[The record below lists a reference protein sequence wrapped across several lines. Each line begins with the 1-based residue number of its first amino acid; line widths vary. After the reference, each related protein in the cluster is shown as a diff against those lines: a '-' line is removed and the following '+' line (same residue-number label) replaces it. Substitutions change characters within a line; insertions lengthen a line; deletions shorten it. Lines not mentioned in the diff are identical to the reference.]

1 MRYLRRFSEFLLS
14 TFLRL
19 DWVPRAVAPDERTSH
34 YIFDKKQFDEAKRSV
49 KYAAFM
55 PSKKTGDIS
64 VYRTAHCR
72 EWRVWAL
79 GEYFV
84 ARRRP
89 DNVVL
94 LARGDAVARA
104 FVQQGLSIVAKRKP
118 HPRHAIVTN
127 WPSDKAGQ
135 RIKAIAVAQ
144 DALLFV
150 NPALQR
156 STRCDRALR

>member
-1 MRYLRRFSEFLLS
+1 VS
-14 TFLRL
+14 
-19 DWVPRAVAPDERTSH
+19 RAVAPDERTSR
-34 YIFDKKQFDEAKRSV
+34 YIFDKKQFDEAKRIV

-72 EWRVWAL
+72 EWRVWGL

-89 DNVVL
+89 DKVLL
-94 LARGDAVARA
+94 LARGDVAARA
-104 FVQQGLSIVAKRKP
+104 FVQQGLSVVAKPEP
-118 HPRHAIVTN
+118 HPRHAAAAN
-127 WPSDKAGQ
+127 WPSDKAEQ

-144 DALLFV
+144 EALLLV
-150 NPALQR
+150 KPLAPKGN
-156 STRCDRALR
+156 TV

>member
-1 MRYLRRFSEFLLS
+1 MRYLLRFSEFLLS
-14 TFLRL
+14 TFLKL

-34 YIFDKKQFDEAKRSV
+34 YIFDKKHFDEIKRSV

-64 VYRTAHCR
+64 VYRTANCG

-94 LARGDAVARA
+94 LARGDVAAQA
-104 FVQQGLSIVAKRKP
+104 FVQQSLSVVAKPKP
-118 HPRHAIVTN
+118 HLRHAIVAN

-135 RIKAIAVAQ
+135 RVKAIAVAQ

-150 NPALQR
+150 SPGPLKINKL
-156 STRCDRALR
+156 